1 MNKVVFTFLSCK
13 VIYLKTEGD
22 EIRRRFPR
30 IVMNSIMAIIFWLIS
45 VYVPPTLK
53 VIIIPGIGTDASL
66 LMWIL
71 TILIMGIFL
80 VRVLSDA
87 LVLGDIFTDVLVR
100 RLGVKEE
107 RSPKRAAREIA
118 YIIII
123 VLVITAI
130 SPLLSTIENYG
141 YYFTVVATY
150 VGLGLV
156 IIFIYDIGRIIYKII
171 EKKAEAVADRL
182 ADAAQNNRNS
192 G

>member
-1 MNKVVFTFLSCK
+1 
-13 VIYLKTEGD
+13 
-22 EIRRRFPR
+22 
-30 IVMNSIMAIIFWLIS
+30 MNSIMAIIFWLIS

-53 VIIIPGIGTDASL
+53 GIIIPGIGTDASL

-141 YYFTVVATY
+141 YYFTVAATY
-150 VGLGLV
+150 IGLGLV

>member
-1 MNKVVFTFLSCK
+1 MKN
-13 VIYLKTEGD
+13 EGE

-30 IVMNSIMAIIFWLIS
+30 IVMNSIMAIIFWVIS

-53 VIIIPGIGTDASL
+53 SITIPGIGTDASL

-71 TILIMGIFL
+71 TILILGIFL

-87 LVLGDIFTDVLVR
+87 LVLGDILTDVFVR

-107 RSPKRAAREIA
+107 RSPKRAARELV

-123 VLVITAI
+123 VLVVTAI
-130 SPLLSTIENYG
+130 SPLLSTVQDYG
-141 YYFTVVATY
+141 YYFTVAATY
-150 VGLGLV
+150 IGLGL
-156 IIFIYDIGRIIYKII
+156 IIVFIYDIGRIIYKII
-171 EKKAEAVADRL
+171 EEKAESVANHL
-182 ADAAQNNRNS
+182 AEVVQKNKNS

>member
-1 MNKVVFTFLSCK
+1 
-13 VIYLKTEGD
+13 
-22 EIRRRFPR
+22 
-30 IVMNSIMAIIFWLIS
+30 MNSIMAIIFWLIS

-53 VIIIPGIGTDASL
+53 GIIIPGIGTDASL

-182 ADAAQNNRNS
+182 ADAAQKNRNS

>member
-1 MNKVVFTFLSCK
+1 
-13 VIYLKTEGD
+13 
-22 EIRRRFPR
+22 
-30 IVMNSIMAIIFWLIS
+30 MNSIMAIIFWLIS

-53 VIIIPGIGTDASL
+53 GIIIPGIGTDASL

-141 YYFTVVATY
+141 YYFTVAATY
-150 VGLGLV
+150 IGLGLV

-182 ADAAQNNRNS
+182 ADAAQKNRNS

>member
-1 MNKVVFTFLSCK
+1 MKKN
-13 VIYLKTEGD
+13 GD

-30 IVMNSIMAIIFWLIS
+30 IVMNSIMAIIFWVIS

-53 VIIIPGIGTDASL
+53 SIAIPGIGADASL
-66 LMWIL
+66 LVWVL
-71 TILIMGIFL
+71 TIIVMGIFL
-80 VRVLSDA
+80 VRTLSDA
-87 LVLGDIFTDVLVR
+87 LVLGDILTDVVMR

-107 RSPKRAAREIA
+107 RSPKRAARELV

-130 SPLLSTIENYG
+130 SPLLSTVQDYG

-171 EKKAEAVADRL
+171 EEKAETVAGRL
-182 ADAAQNNRNS
+182 ADAVQKNNKNS

>member
-1 MNKVVFTFLSCK
+1 
-13 VIYLKTEGD
+13 
-22 EIRRRFPR
+22 
-30 IVMNSIMAIIFWLIS
+30 MNSIMAIIFWLIS

-53 VIIIPGIGTDASL
+53 GIIIPGIGTDASL

-156 IIFIYDIGRIIYKII
+156 IIFIYDIGRIIYKIL

-182 ADAAQNNRNS
+182 ADAAQKNRNS

>member
-1 MNKVVFTFLSCK
+1 
-13 VIYLKTEGD
+13 
-22 EIRRRFPR
+22 
-30 IVMNSIMAIIFWLIS
+30 MNSIMAIIFWLIS

-53 VIIIPGIGTDASL
+53 GIIIPGIGTDASF

-71 TILIMGIFL
+71 TILVMGIFL

>member
-1 MNKVVFTFLSCK
+1 
-13 VIYLKTEGD
+13 
-22 EIRRRFPR
+22 
-30 IVMNSIMAIIFWLIS
+30 MNSIMAIIFWLIS

-53 VIIIPGIGTDASL
+53 GIIIPGIGTDASL

>member
-1 MNKVVFTFLSCK
+1 
-13 VIYLKTEGD
+13 
-22 EIRRRFPR
+22 
-30 IVMNSIMAIIFWLIS
+30 MNSIMAIIFWLIS

-182 ADAAQNNRNS
+182 ADAAQKNRNS

>member
-1 MNKVVFTFLSCK
+1 MKN
-13 VIYLKTEGD
+13 EGE

-30 IVMNSIMAIIFWLIS
+30 IVMNSIMAIIFWVIS

-53 VIIIPGIGTDASL
+53 SITIPGIGTDASL

-71 TILIMGIFL
+71 TILILGIFL

-87 LVLGDIFTDVLVR
+87 LVLGDILTDVFVR

-107 RSPKRAAREIA
+107 RSPKRAARELV

-123 VLVITAI
+123 VLVVTAI
-130 SPLLSTIENYG
+130 SPLLSTVQDYG
-141 YYFTVVATY
+141 YYFTVAATY
-150 VGLGLV
+150 IGLGL
-156 IIFIYDIGRIIYKII
+156 IIVFIYDIGRIIYKII
-171 EKKAEAVADRL
+171 EEKAESVANHLAEAV
-182 ADAAQNNRNS
+182 QKNKNS

>member
-1 MNKVVFTFLSCK
+1 MKN
-13 VIYLKTEGD
+13 EGE

-30 IVMNSIMAIIFWLIS
+30 IVMNSIMAIIFWAIS

-53 VIIIPGIGTDASL
+53 SITIPGIGTDASL

-71 TILIMGIFL
+71 TILILGIFL

-87 LVLGDIFTDVLVR
+87 LVLGDILTDVFVR

-107 RSPKRAAREIA
+107 RSPKRAARELV

-123 VLVITAI
+123 VLVVTAI
-130 SPLLSTIENYG
+130 SPLLSTVQDYG
-141 YYFTVVATY
+141 YYFTVAATY
-150 VGLGLV
+150 IGLGL
-156 IIFIYDIGRIIYKII
+156 IIVFIYDIGRIIYKII
-171 EKKAEAVADRL
+171 EEKAESVANHL
-182 ADAAQNNRNS
+182 AEVVQKNKNS

>member
-1 MNKVVFTFLSCK
+1 
-13 VIYLKTEGD
+13 
-22 EIRRRFPR
+22 
-30 IVMNSIMAIIFWLIS
+30 MNSIMAIIFWLIS
-45 VYVPPTLK
+45 VYAPPTLRG
-53 VIIIPGIGTDASL
+53 ITIPGIGTDASL

-123 VLVITAI
+123 VLLMTAI

-141 YYFTVVATY
+141 YYFTVIATY

-156 IIFIYDIGRIIYKII
+156 IVLVYDIGRIIYKII
-171 EKKAEAVADRL
+171 ENKAEAVADRL
-182 ADAAQNNRNS
+182 ADAAQKNRNS

>member
-1 MNKVVFTFLSCK
+1 MKKN
-13 VIYLKTEGD
+13 GD

-30 IVMNSIMAIIFWLIS
+30 IVMNSIMAIIFWVIS

-53 VIIIPGIGTDASL
+53 SIAIPGIGADASL
-66 LMWIL
+66 LVWVL
-71 TILIMGIFL
+71 TIIVMGIFL
-80 VRVLSDA
+80 VRTLSDA
-87 LVLGDIFTDVLVR
+87 LVLGDILTDVLMR

-107 RSPKRAAREIA
+107 RSPKRAARELV

-130 SPLLSTIENYG
+130 SPLLSTVQDYG

-171 EKKAEAVADRL
+171 EEKAETVAGRL
-182 ADAAQNNRNS
+182 ADAVQKNNKNS